1 MSEGDAKLLMGAGL
15 FAATLLFL
23 YQMHWQLKIWP
34 TDRQMWSAVILVFTT
49 AVMCGQWVVS
59 YWFTLSFGTTE
70 RGVVSVW
77 IWVASIAWWVH
88 CTRSHNLRVI
98 GRIDELKAR
107 IAARE
112 QAAGR
117 EL

>member
-1 MSEGDAKLLMGAGL
+1 MSEDLAKALMGAGL

-34 TDRQMWSAVILVFTT
+34 TDRQMWSAVALVFTT
-49 AVMCGQWVVS
+49 AAMCAQWVVS
-59 YWFTLSFGTTE
+59 YWFTLSFGNTE

-77 IWVASIAWWVH
+77 IWVASIAWWSY
-88 CTRSHNLRVI
+88 CTRQHNLRVL

-112 QAAGR
+112 QATGR